1 MENNKEQIDSIF
13 RDKLSQQEFEV
24 PSDFITDI
32 QQRIEN
38 VRKQKRRRIFY
49 IWFTGLLIL
58 SCTYATFYGPK
69 FGFFIKTN
77 QPTPSLSPSKI
88 NPKITLNKTKHAKLV
103 KNDFIKKHSGI
114 NRVNPEKETIKPIS
128 LNNHKLLNGLNS
140 VAPNY
145 IYTDET
151 KGTKIG
157 NIDVLVDTTKL
168 YNSTSIQNDIKQN
181 DTSISLSLQS
191 ELLKNLDTSI
201 QIENSINKNE
211 KEKLNQPSSKKKT
224 RFELQLFSGIQSNIL
239 NFESRQN
246 ASLLG
251 IKNQNVP
258 SFSAGISGQYL
269 ISKVLFGAGIN
280 FNQLSDKYTWNQLNP
295 QLIDSSQ
302 ISFNFFIPASLD
314 TSGTNFIKINFNETS
329 YLYENN
335 PTSHTI
341 YNRINVYQVPLFF
354 GYKFQ
359 KAKWSFIPKIGL
371 TIGFTRTNVI
381 QFPLYKTND
390 VNIYTDL
397 TSPFVSK
404 EMRSILFTYLLEVDI
419 RRQFNG
425 FYLYANPFFRNGI
438 NNEIKNN
445 SIKTHMNLGCN
456 FGFGFSF

>member
-1 MENNKEQIDSIF
+1 
-13 RDKLSQQEFEV
+13 
-24 PSDFITDI
+24 
-32 QQRIEN
+32 
-38 VRKQKRRRIFY
+38 
-49 IWFTGLLIL
+49 
-58 SCTYATFYGPK
+58 
-69 FGFFIKTN
+69 
-77 QPTPSLSPSKI
+77 
-88 NPKITLNKTKHAKLV
+88 V

-114 NRVNPEKETIKPIS
+114 NRVNPKKETIKPIS
-128 LNNHKLLNGLNS
+128 LNNHKLLNDLNS

-145 IYTDET
+145 IYHDET
-151 KGTKIG
+151 KETKIG
-157 NIDVLVDTTKL
+157 NIDVLVDSTKF
-168 YNSTSIQNDIKQN
+168 YNSTSLQNDIKQN
-181 DTSISLSLQS
+181 DTSISLSIQS
-191 ELLKNLDTSI
+191 ELLKKLDTSI

-211 KEKLNQPSSKKKT
+211 KDKLNQPSSKKKT

-390 VNIYTDL
+390 ANIYTDL